1 MTKVRITVLVVA
13 AATAFVAIA
22 SVARFGLTSSCPP
35 TSPVELTGTLVEVRQ
50 NDTALPNDDP
60 IFLVMPRVVCL
71 KPRGYSP
78 GEQFV
83 EISDCYDSRF
93 TASFRMESP

>member
-50 NDTALPNDDP
+50 NDTALP
-60 IFLVMPRVVCL
+60 RVVCL